1 MPDKMLDNIKKCGT
15 LVFLSG
21 EVPSPSGEAPRQLKK
36 QNKVPNGFLVGG
48 RFLSL
53 YCHGETFDL

>member
-1 MPDKMLDNIKKCGT
+1 MPDEMLDNVKKCDT
-15 LVFLSG
+15 LTFLSG
-21 EVPSPSGEAPRQLKK
+21 GVPSLSGEAPRQLKK

-53 YCHGETFDL
+53 YCNGGIFDL